1 MSKTY
6 VLPLTR
12 AEEAGKKQVR
22 LVRAAARIALV
33 MLESDEQTSKC
44 LFVRHQTKGL
54 ELPGGAIEFG
64 ETPIQAGLRELSEEA
79 GIRLSSTHALTLV
92 TMIPVV
98 DHRGGCWLDII
109 YGTIARPYQI
119 ETQQEAELPVQWLTA
134 EEIVG
139 QVDQQ
144 LSSYTASLTALSA
157 SEQWNNLST
166 PQQYPLFMQN
176 KRKRSDTQF

>member
-1 MSKTY
+1 MSETY

-12 AEEAGKKQVR
+12 AEEVGKKPVR

-33 MLESDEQTSKC
+33 MQGSDELTSKC

-64 ETPIQAGLRELSEEA
+64 ETPLQAGLRELSEEA
-79 GIRLSSTHALTLV
+79 GIQLSATHPLTLV
-92 TMIPVV
+92 TMIPVI

-109 YGTIARPYQI
+109 YRTVVRPDEI
-119 ETQQEAELPVQWLTA
+119 ETQQDAELPVQWLTV
-134 EEIVG
+134 EEIVE

-144 LSSYTASLTALSA
+144 
-157 SEQWNNLST
+157 
-166 PQQYPLFMQN
+166 
-176 KRKRSDTQF
+176 